1 MFKRKRIHKESNT
14 NVNLDNALNKSTDTN
29 GNTIIFLESMN
40 EIIGKT
46 VDQHQVVNSQH
57 EDLAGLTNNVKVHMS
72 KISELTTTTNKKTD
86 ILYSEANNLV
96 EKTENTV
103 EESKAGRLAIEE
115 MHSIVKALE
124 SENIANTRSI
134 NELAL
139 KFNKINEVVELIS
152 SIASQTNLLALNA
165 AIEAA
170 RAGEQGKGFTV
181 VAGEVKKLAEM
192 TKQSTKDI
200 SELIHGIEVETK
212 TVLSNTNKSNEVI
225 SKGVRASDHAIE
237 KIGKSLHSISEVGQE
252 VKYVLEIL
260 ASQKKHIEDM
270 NKEIIDV
277 NTLITTTGEA
287 IMHHIED
294 ASVVDNQLQKTKLQ
308 LINYE
313 KKLAEEAK

>member
-1 MFKRKRIHKESNT
+1 M
-14 NVNLDNALNKSTDTN
+14 
-29 GNTIIFLESMN
+29 
-40 EIIGKT
+40 
-46 VDQHQVVNSQH
+46 
-57 EDLAGLTNNVKVHMS
+57 
-72 KISELTTTTNKKTD
+72 
-86 ILYSEANNLV
+86 LYSEANKLV
-96 EKTENTV
+96 KKTEDTV
-103 EESKAGRLAIEE
+103 AESKAGRLAIEE
-115 MHSIVKALE
+115 MHSIVKTLE

-152 SIASQTNLLALNA
+152 NIASQTNLLALNA

-200 SELIHGIEVETK
+200 SELIQGIEGETRA
-212 TVLSNTNKSNEVI
+212 VLKNTNKSSEVI
-225 SKGVRASDHAIE
+225 SRGVKASDHAIE
-237 KIGKSLHSISEVGQE
+237 KIGTSLYSISEVGQE
-252 VKYVLEIL
+252 VKHVLEIL
-260 ASQKKHIEDM
+260 ASQKKHIEAM
-270 NKEIIDV
+270 NNEIIDV

-294 ASVVDNQLQKTKLQ
+294 ASIVDDQLQKTKLQ

-313 KKLAEEAK
+313 RKLDEAAE